1 MAAKGV
7 YFKENE
13 RNVFYPAALYGF
25 VPRFDTAKH
34 GQLLQGKEK
43 RFLNTR
49 DPFTRARSGWQTEL
63 RSVHFA

>member
-7 YFKENE
+7 YLKENE

-25 VPRFDTAKH
+25 VPRFDTEKH
-34 GQLLQGKEK
+34 GQLLEGKEK

-49 DPFTRARSGWQTEL
+49 DPFTRARSGGQTEL